1 MENYFEPN
9 LTDDQLRAISS
20 IGLAHMGDAVFEVL
34 VRTWLCAHGKAT
46 GRGLHQATIAL
57 VRAESQAE
65 KAERILPLLT
75 EEEAAVFRR
84 GRNAHVKSVPGHAT
98 RAQYDNNKTV
108 TSKFETAW
116 SIMDGVINDLAH
128 ELGKVPAMEAL
139 LGWLYLKG
147 RRDRINALFRAMME
161 E

>member
-1 MENYFEPN
+1 MENYFDITM
-9 LTDDQLRAISS
+9 TDDQLRAISS
-20 IGLAHMGDAVFEVL
+20 IGLAHMGDAVFEIL

-46 GRGLHQATIAL
+46 GKGLHQATIAL

-84 GRNAHVKSVPGHAT
+84 GRNAQVHSVPPHAS
-98 RAQYDNNKTV
+98 RAQYG
-108 TSKFETAW
+108 EATA
-116 SIMDGVINDLAH
+116 L
-128 ELGKVPAMEAL
+128 EAL
-139 LGWLYLKG
+139 FGWLWLRG
-147 RRDRINALFRAMME
+147 RKDRINELFCVMME